1 MAITLDRIVTFNL
14 GQVVA
19 AQVQAVQSERTLVRA
34 KKESDYQIAIA
45 DGTMGFD
52 AQLAFRQ
59 KQLDDELASGNPDQ
73 NYIAE
78 LRISVG
84 DINKQRRFQRIR
96 DKYKQSLSA
105 YADGKGNLSDTIEIL
120 KEALGSEVDPTIRS
134 ELQGQL
140 TSALSSR
147 TQLEREAI
155 QNRITV
161 AEKDKSSELF
171 DRSIREVKA
180 KKAQALLAD
189 DKDTA
194 SMWDSTLTSL
204 ESQKEVIEIETTVAD
219 MNYAI
224 AKGGL
229 TSGQKMGLINDA
241 VGRSS
246 ARGAVV
252 YDGVRYNSM
261 RDFWQRQQAD
271 YISSGYFQE
280 LNKELEAETNRI
292 AQQSPFGQVPME
304 RIVAV
309 SDFYKTLSAR
319 TEFTPYANQIEQ
331 QRVAT
336 ISSLAD
342 ELKGALNDEA
352 AAAMNAG
359 ADPLSIES
367 KTYGI
372 FSSMENRL
380 GIKLGAAAPSNELL
394 SGRGIGSTISSAAMA
409 PDLSKTGM
417 LPNIGTQP
425 SVPATSVAQLP
436 NFVSDPD
443 VITDNAT
450 GQSFKKGASGVY
462 ERFYG
467 ATSTTTTTPAP
478 NTSVAPTVKPVPQ
491 PTTSGGYTVA
501 KGDTLGAIA
510 ARNNMNV
517 ADLLAKNPTI
527 KDANRIQIGQK
538 LTF

>member
-1 MAITLDRIVTFNL
+1 MAVNLDRIVTFNL

-78 LRISVG
+78 LRMSVG

-96 DKYKQSLSA
+96 DKYKESLSA
-105 YADGKGNLSDTIEIL
+105 YADGKGNLSDTVEIL

-171 DRSIREVKA
+171 DRSIKEVKA
-180 KKAQALLAD
+180 KKAEALLAD

-204 ESQKEVIEIETTVAD
+204 ESQKEVIQIETTVAD

-261 RDFWQRQQAD
+261 KDFWQRQQAD

-292 AQQSPFGQVPME
+292 AQQSPYGQVPVE

-319 TEFTPYANQIEQ
+319 TEFAPYANQIEQ

-336 ISSLAD
+336 VSSLAG
-342 ELKGALNDEA
+342 ELQGALNDEA

-359 ADPLSIES
+359 GDPGSIER

-372 FSSMENRL
+372 YSTIENRL
-380 GIKLGAAAPSNELL
+380 GIKLGAAAPTFEISAGKGL
-394 SGRGIGSTISSAAMA
+394 GSTVDTGTAA
-409 PDLSKTGM
+409 PDPSKTGTFST
-417 LPNIGTQP
+417 IGAQP
-425 SVPATSVAQLP
+425 TAPAVPVAQLP

-443 VITDNAT
+443 VITDNVT
-450 GQSFKKGASGVY
+450 GQSFKKGAGGFY

-467 ATSTTTTTPAP
+467 ATTTTPAP
-478 NTSVAPTVKPVPQ
+478 VASVVKPVPQ
-491 PTTSGGYTVA
+491 PTTAGGYTVA

-510 ARNNMNV
+510 ARNGTNV

-527 KDANRIQIGQK
+527 KDANKIQIGQK